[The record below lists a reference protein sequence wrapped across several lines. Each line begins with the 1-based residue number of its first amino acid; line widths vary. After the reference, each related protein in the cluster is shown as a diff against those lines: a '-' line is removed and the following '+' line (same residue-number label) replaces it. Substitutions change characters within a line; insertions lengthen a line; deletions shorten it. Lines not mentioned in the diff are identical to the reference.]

1 MALDGNGGA
10 VWLNSSGEEEASW
23 GGNQEHVGA
32 SSLSHFK
39 APMLESDWFSN
50 QQQQHPQDLHVLQN
64 QQEDFRFLGDFLFN
78 PNDNLLL
85 DSSSSQL
92 FTLDTSQPSF
102 LPSNNKSCLLSAP
115 SDTNPVDNAFELGSD
130 SGFLGQAFGS
140 LTQGFTPLEL
150 QGFTSPAKVLKP
162 LEVLASSSGGQPT
175 LFQKRAAMRQ
185 SSETKFG
192 NSETKLSDDGEIESV
207 QSRGGKGKKKGLP
220 AKNLMAERRRRKK
233 LNDRLYMLRSIVP
246 KISKMDRASILGDAI
261 DYLKELLQRINDL
274 HDELEST
281 PTPPPPG
288 SLPQTPQSLSC
299 HVKEEL
305 CPSSLPSS
313 KGQQARVEVRVRE
326 GRAVNIH
333 MFCGRRPGLL
343 LATMKALD
351 NLGLD
356 VQQAVISCFNGF
368 ALDVFRAEK
377 CQEGHE
383 ILPDQIK
390 AVLLDT
396 ASDEV
401 EC

>member
-64 QQEDFRFLGDFLFN
+64 QQEDFRFLGDFLIN

-368 ALDVFRAEK
+368 ALDVFRAEQ

-396 ASDEV
+396 AGYAGLI
-401 EC
+401 

>member
-64 QQEDFRFLGDFLFN
+64 QQEDFRFLGDFLIN